1 MVGGGWCVERAWAA
15 ACRAAASHPFP
26 SRLVSADVPLPPGVD
41 PPTDEPD
48 ELAADGGPDEGDRWG
63 ELALADLT

>member
-1 MVGGGWCVERAWAA
+1 
-15 ACRAAASHPFP
+15 
-26 SRLVSADVPLPPGVD
+26 LPPGVD

-48 ELAADGGPDEGDRWG
+48 DLAADGGPDEGDRWG